1 MKQQFYECD
10 HCGNMIAF
18 VKDSGFPVICCD
30 KEMHEVIPGAI
41 DASTEKH
48 NEKAEPFSQALH
60 FELYT
65 TSTCPNCLPIRIQAV
80 QVVGFRVSHRCC
92 AL

>member
-10 HCGNMIAF
+10 YCGNMIAF
-18 VKDSGFPVICCD
+18 VKDSGFSVICCD

-48 NEKAEPFSQALH
+48 IPASAKSRNL
-60 FELYT
+60 
-65 TSTCPNCLPIRIQAV
+65 
-80 QVVGFRVSHRCC
+80 
-92 AL
+92 